1 MVTRFDILARFTR
14 FLNLVVAQALR
25 NDPKQAWKAEGWHQA
40 YVFELGLLNDG
51 KTYDEYHYEW
61 MMGL

>member
-1 MVTRFDILARFTR
+1 MTSQFDILARFAR
-14 FLNLVVAQALR
+14 FLNLVVAQALHS
-25 NDPKQAWKAEGWHQA
+25 DPKQAWKAEGWRDA
-40 YVFELGLLNDG
+40 YAFELSLLNDG